1 MISFVPI
8 VSYTLTSQSEMS
20 VRNCRQLPFITI
32 KLVLT
37 IVVIVLGYFIIIH
50 HTGHKSIS
58 LGSKQLQSLP
68 MFNLSDSLP
77 NVQLLLSP
85 TFCSGEIIDILS
97 VVHSAVEK
105 LQQETL
111 SELVGDLQNMIMG

>member
-1 MISFVPI
+1 
-8 VSYTLTSQSEMS
+8 
-20 VRNCRQLPFITI
+20 
-32 KLVLT
+32 
-37 IVVIVLGYFIIIH
+37 
-50 HTGHKSIS
+50 
-58 LGSKQLQSLP
+58 